1 MVVGGKYSRNHSR
14 HEWEENK
21 DKRTSADSQPT
32 LMQTRAMPKL
42 AAPPPRVLFQALS
55 QEPSLSHFI
64 RSQHVYPETD
74 PVRVVLKMVLKQDLQ

>member
-42 AAPPPRVLFQALS
+42 AASPCNLPGTVPRAIIEPFH
-55 QEPSLSHFI
+55 QESARIP
-64 RSQHVYPETD
+64 
-74 PVRVVLKMVLKQDLQ
+74 